1 MSWFIY
7 LLEVACCHFL
17 FWLVYRLF
25 FQKLSSFQWSRV
37 YLVATVLVSFLI
49 PVLEIPIYN
58 AAAPAELYTWDW
70 SESTNEVSHS
80 SESVESSYNWFS
92 LIPVVIFSIY
102 LIGVLY
108 FIIRIILSISKVLR
122 LVRNNEVDM
131 KSGVQLIYI
140 PQSTRF
146 FSFGKWIFVSCLQA
160 IDEQSQALILSHEK
174 AHVDHKHTYDLI
186 LMELV
191 SAVCW
196 FNPFIYFIKSDL
208 RLIHE
213 YQADEAT
220 MAISHDVDQYS
231 RLMLSLA
238 CSSSSQ
244 GITHSF
250 SKQNLKKRIMMI
262 NTQKSNAQSLWRYA
276 LALPVLL
283 LAGLIFSSCTQEVE
297 TMHAEE
303 VSLSGP
309 VINSIKWEGNELYSD
324 AELTA
329 QLGLKPGD
337 VYMEEDLNK
346 RLAFVSLDDKDVAS
360 LYMDLGYL
368 FFRVEPEI
376 KELDNGMVAL
386 TFDVY
391 EGQDVYINRV
401 CTVDDQGLS
410 DLNYVQSFIDV
421 KPGDLFNRS
430 KLIAATL
437 NLKNEGINIVP
448 TPTPYK
454 DGEEWFVDIE
464 FLVVE

>member
-1 MSWFIY
+1 MSWLIY
-7 LLEVACCHFL
+7 LLEVSCCHFL
-17 FWLVYRLF
+17 FWVVYRLF
-25 FQKLSSFQWSRV
+25 LHNLSSFQWSRV
-37 YLVATVLVSFLI
+37 YLIATVLLSFVI
-49 PVLEIPIYN
+49 PLLEIPVYD
-58 AAAPAELYTWDW
+58 AVASTELYSWNLTEN
-70 SESTNEVSHS
+70 SNVVFQS
-80 SESVESSYNWFS
+80 SEKVASGMNWYAV
-92 LIPVVIFSIY
+92 IPVVIMSIY
-102 LIGVLY
+102 LVGVLY
-108 FIIRIILSISKVLR
+108 FLGRLVLSISKVVR
-122 LVRNNEVDM
+122 LVRKYELEVR
-131 KSGVQLIYI
+131 SGVQLV
-140 PQSTRF
+140 QVSGNASF
-146 FSFGKWIFVSCLQA
+146 FSFGKWVFVSSFQS

-174 AHVDHKHTYDLI
+174 AHVDHKHTYDLV

-191 SAVCW
+191 SAICW

-220 MAISHDVDQYS
+220 MSHSPDVEQYS

-238 CSSSSQ
+238 CSSSNE

-262 NTQKSNAQSLWRYA
+262 NTQKSNAKSLWRYA

-283 LAGLIFSSCTQEVE
+283 LAGLIFSCTQELDSESSSELVGPIVQSVE
-297 TMHAEE
+297 
-303 VSLSGP
+303 
-309 VINSIKWEGNELYSD
+309 WEGNELYSD

-346 RLAFVSLDDKDVAS
+346 RLAFVSLDHKDVAS

-368 FFRVEPEI
+368 FFRVEPAI

-437 NLKNEGINIVP
+437 NLKNEGINIIP

-464 FLVVE
+464 FRVVE

>member
-1 MSWFIY
+1 MSWLIY

-17 FWLVYRLF
+17 FWLVYRIF
-25 FQKLSSFQWSRV
+25 FQKLSSFQWNRV
-37 YLVATVLVSFLI
+37 YLVATVLISFFI

-58 AAAPAELYTWDW
+58 AVAPSEVFTWNW
-70 SESTNEVSHS
+70 TESTNEVSHS
-80 SESVESSYNWFS
+80 LETVPSAINWS
-92 LIPVVIFSIY
+92 TVIPMMILSIY
-102 LIGVLY
+102 LVGVLY
-108 FIIRIILSISKVLR
+108 FLGRLVLSIIKVLR
-122 LVRNNEVDM
+122 LVRKNQVEIISDI
-131 KSGVQLIYI
+131 QLIHI
-140 PQSTRF
+140 PQNTRF
-146 FSFGKWIFVSCLQA
+146 FSFGKWIFVSSLQA

-174 AHVDHKHTYDLI
+174 AHVEHKHTYDLI

-238 CSSSSQ
+238 CSSASQ
-244 GITHSF
+244 GIAHSF

-276 LALPVLL
+276 LVLPVSLV
-283 LAGLIFSSCTQEVE
+283 AGLIFSCTQEVE
-297 TMHAEE
+297 TIHAEE
-303 VSLSGP
+303 VNLSGP

-346 RLAFVSLDDKDVAS
+346 RLAFVSLDHKDVAS

-437 NLKNEGINIVP
+437 NLKNEGINIIP

-464 FLVVE
+464 FRVVE